1 MKGKAG
7 GGNEM
12 DNGLHSGH
20 RVSLMGPVV
29 LIVVGAMFLVGQFV
43 PGWGIGKTWP
53 ALLIVIGILKLVDA
67 SRPPRA
73 PRGPR
78 V

>member
-1 MKGKAG
+1 
-7 GGNEM
+7 M
-12 DNGLHSGH
+12 DNTPLIG
-20 RVSLMGPVV
+20 RRISLMGPVV
-29 LIVVGAMFLVGQFV
+29 LIVVGAMFLVAQFV

-53 ALLIVIGILKLVDA
+53 ALLIVIGILKLVDS